1 LCFLSFI
8 KIHCIYFSTFGGNP
22 LACRVATAALKVL
35 VDEKL
40 SENAQRQGERFR
52 KEIAGFN
59 SPIIQAVRGKGLL
72 NAVVIDDKSSDKS
85 YAWDICVRLANLG
98 ILCYFSP
105 QNIYSYTIRLFFWL
119 GLLAKPTHG
128 NIIRFAPPL
137 VITDKEV
144 RIIL

>member
-1 LCFLSFI
+1 MF
-8 KIHCIYFSTFGGNP
+8 YSTFGGNP

-98 ILCYFSP
+98 ILCYFIP
-105 QNIYSYTIRLFFWL
+105 QYI
-119 GLLAKPTHG
+119 
-128 NIIRFAPPL
+128 FAS
-137 VITDKEV
+137 
-144 RIIL
+144 